1 MLSAGFWAAKKGRA
15 NSRRQS
21 IVGPAT
27 NRQRVPTGR
36 LRAAE
41 LASASDRRV
50 GLRGGHVGDAKRL
63 WRWVPARR
71 IRQYTCRG
79 APSHARKNS
88 RNEDF
93 VLVVVVATVSAF
105 YLAVGFRHKLPTTT
119 ANYAVSY
126 QSQGYRAQ
134 PHQR

>member
-1 MLSAGFWAAKKGRA
+1 MAATLVTRNAGGAGF
-15 NSRRQS
+15 
-21 IVGPAT
+21 
-27 NRQRVPTGR
+27 
-36 LRAAE
+36 
-41 LASASDRRV
+41 
-50 GLRGGHVGDAKRL
+50 LRGAFVN
-63 WRWVPARR
+63 
-71 IRQYTCRG
+71 IRAGG